1 MGIQQW
7 IRHARPLP
15 HRVLYI
21 LLGRDGQKKKKKKKA
36 NKTNKQYCEEYKEEI
51 KTGCYEIE

>member
-21 LLGRDGQKKKKKKKA
+21 LLGRDGQKKKKKA